1 MSIVGVRKTLIK
13 MKQDICDIPKM
24 FSSDYIL
31 SDFVIYEKAY
41 CANAGAW
48 TKTVFVKHVAK
59 PVWKLLY

>member
-1 MSIVGVRKTLIK
+1 